1 MVNFAHD
8 KVQKLLGC
16 DPALTPGQEAGEDL
30 EESLHVTFA
39 SWPPEE
45 PFDGLS
51 AANVYRAL
59 RDIRGLDDL
68 KIDDFCHQSDSS
80 SEMDTSMTDSGLYSA
95 TLDQL
100 REDWEGLDMEDFRT
114 DI

>member
-1 MVNFAHD
+1 MVNFAHG
-8 KVQKLLGC
+8 KLEKLLGC
-16 DPALTPGQEAGEDL
+16 DLALTPDQEAAEDL
-30 EESLHVTFA
+30 EESVHVIFG

-45 PFDGLS
+45 PFDGFS
-51 AANVYRAL
+51 VVNVYRAL
-59 RDIRGLDDL
+59 GDIRGLDDL